1 MEPRKSALGSNRRV
15 PKEMVS
21 RSGKECFLS
30 YTVPQA
36 NRATGVEVVGVPRR
50 RSGPVDLDC

>member
-1 MEPRKSALGSNRRV
+1 MESRKSALGSNRLA

-36 NRATGVEVVGVPRR
+36 NRVTGVEAVGVPRR